1 MYLGYLANPPWSTR
15 SKANY
20 TKNYRKSY
28 FRIIS
33 KMAATSPTLEVKNS
47 LEIVINSVRDSFLNY
62 SMQETPY
69 SLYFTIRKS
78 FSRASQA
85 SLESSPQF
93 TQHQADSEIKA
104 LKTKVTC
111 LEEKNFALTN
121 QYEEALNDCQVSYL
135 KIKDLESSTSDL
147 KEKFLE
153 KCSDVQK
160 KDKIVEQMI
169 VSKDNLARD
178 LEVAEK
184 NWKELNRSIKAK
196 DKELHEL
203 NKENLK
209 ITEKFEKVQA
219 DFKNLTAI
227 VNKDK
232 KSEAKKL
239 RKVERKEF
247 MDDLIEKPEEFSCSK
262 CAVKVESLVNLKI
275 HETSVHAANAFTQ
288 TTIKDIDDKIVQTLN
303 SEFPLDKCIQMN
315 NESKATMEWFY
326 CEKDI
331 GGEEQLLEHRV
342 TCHGAAESPSLFS
355 FPIRPM
361 ALLFKCV
368 ICGLVKGCE
377 EDIIN
382 HKKSVH
388 GNQ

>member
-1 MYLGYLANPPWSTR
+1 M
-15 SKANY
+15 
-20 TKNYRKSY
+20 
-28 FRIIS
+28 
-33 KMAATSPTLEVKNS
+33 
-47 LEIVINSVRDSFLNY
+47 
-62 SMQETPY
+62 
-69 SLYFTIRKS
+69 
-78 FSRASQA
+78 
-85 SLESSPQF
+85 
-93 TQHQADSEIKA
+93 
-104 LKTKVTC
+104 
-111 LEEKNFALTN
+111 
-121 QYEEALNDCQVSYL
+121 SYL
-135 KIKDLESSTSDL
+135 RIKDLESSTSDL
-147 KEKFLE
+147 KEKFHE

-275 HETSVHAANAFTQ
+275 HETSVHAANASTQ

-355 FPIRPM
+355 FPIR